1 MAGLSHLRDVYDKRG
16 KDFLEGLLNKTVIV
30 NEKMDGAFFGA
41 QKNPETN
48 KFKYFKRNAEIT
60 HIDRVLVNTMSLQLN
75 TLRVLIPSQFH
86 KFQTITILVWNGLPA
101 QRLKLLHTIDFQK
114 TV

>member
-41 QKNPETN
+41 QKNEETG
-48 KFKYFKRNAEIT
+48 KSDVSWIT
-60 HIDRVLVNTMSLQLN
+60 FSVSGIHGANVYCHYD
-75 TLRVLIPSQFH
+75 
-86 KFQTITILVWNGLPA
+86 G
-101 QRLKLLHTIDFQK
+101 
-114 TV
+114 